1 MLVPQVLV
9 QLFPQDVLFVV
20 LLCCV
25 FSFRDMSST
34 NVPSL
39 EVRSKPAS
47 LRTLCLRAFES
58 AYATTSNYMQ
68 YANIRI
74 LVEY

>member
-1 MLVPQVLV
+1 
-9 QLFPQDVLFVV
+9 
-20 LLCCV
+20 
-25 FSFRDMSST
+25 
-34 NVPSL
+34 VPSL
-39 EVRSKPAS
+39 EARSKPAS
-47 LRTLCLRAFES
+47 LRAFCLRAFES